1 MYYNILWKIGN
12 LFYCIGGIELRRNR
26 KHQREGIKTSRTR
39 TTRSKT
45 TKKRNGS
52 FKKVVNF
59 LFACLFVFLIACIG
73 IGAGMYAAIVQEI
86 EDMNIQELAL
96 ARSSI
101 VYYTDENGNS
111 IEEEFL
117 SNDGNCIWVESSEI
131 SEVMKEAIVAIEDER
146 FYRHGGVDIK
156 RTAGAV
162 IGYIREKLG
171 GSYASYG
178 GSTITQQVI
187 KNITSE
193 KDRTATRKIKEMMR
207 AVALEK
213 QLSKDEILTVY
224 LNVIFLSNNCYG
236 VEAASNRY
244 FAKSASE
251 LNLTEAALIAGI
263 TQRPSYYNPLKNPE
277 NALTKRNTVLL
288 KMYETEKITK
298 EEYEEA
304 IASDLG
310 IHESQFADQNN
321 VYSYFVDTV
330 INEVIADLQAEK
342 GYTEAFATQQVFGGG
357 LKIYTTM
364 DYKIQSAM
372 EEVFEN
378 SSNFPGGA
386 AKAQA
391 AMIIIDPNNGEIKGV
406 IGGKGKKTSSR
417 GLNYATQT
425 RRQPG
430 SSMKPLSVYAP
441 AIDKKELTPST
452 ILVDEPIT
460 IKDWSPRNSYS
471 GFKGSMTVKK
481 AIEISANIPAIK
493 ALQKV
498 GINTSYSYVKD
509 KFQIEVADADRDLS
523 PLALGGLTN
532 GVTVKEM
539 AAAYQAFANGGYY
552 YTPHTYTKVLDSS
565 NRVLLE
571 KKVEKTQAIG
581 KDTSYIMSQMLYGV
595 VNSSSGTGK
604 RAKLD
609 SSMAVYGKTGTTN
622 NDYDKWF
629 VGYTPYYVGS
639 VWFGFEQQKSIR
651 SVGVTTNISAQL
663 WKKVMEKVHEGLEP
677 ASIDMPDDMVKSY
690 VCTISG
696 LLASSSCPSS
706 SEYFLTGTQ
715 PKKYCGANHNE
726 AEEEEDLSEE
736 GAQIPEGTEGE
747 DITNSTEQTPQ
758 EETIPPQ
765 EETIPPQEQTP
776 PQEVTPIEPETSRPP
791 VEENP
796 DDDVISLE

>member
-1 MYYNILWKIGN
+1 MGASN
-12 LFYCIGGIELRRNR
+12 LSCHIGGIKVRRNR
-26 KHQREGIKTSRTR
+26 RHQRTGVTTQRTR
-39 TTRSKT
+39 NVKT
-45 TKKRNGS
+45 NKAKGNKKGS
-52 FKKVVNF
+52 PRKIMNF
-59 LFACLFVFLIACIG
+59 LFVCLFVVLIACVG
-73 IGAGMYAAIVQEI
+73 IGAGMYAAVVQEI
-86 EDMNIQELAL
+86 EGMNIQELAL

-111 IEEEFL
+111 VETEFL

-131 SEVMKEAIVAIEDER
+131 SDVMKNAIVAIEDER
-146 FYRHGGVDIK
+146 FYRHGGVDFK

-162 IGYIREKLG
+162 FGYVREKLG

-244 FAKSASE
+244 FGKSASE
-251 LNLTEAALIAGI
+251 LSLTEAALIAGI
-263 TQRPSYYNPLKNPE
+263 TQRPSYYNPLRNPE
-277 NALTKRNTVLL
+277 NALQKRNTVLL

-304 IASDLG
+304 VASDLG
-310 IHESQFADQNN
+310 IHESRFDDIDN

-330 INEVIADLQAEK
+330 INEIISDLQTEK
-342 GYTEAFATQQVFGGG
+342 GYTESFATQQVFGGG

-364 DYKIQSAM
+364 DKDIQDAM

-378 SSNFPGGA
+378 SNNFPSGA
-386 AKAQA
+386 SKAQA
-391 AMIIIDPNNGEIKGV
+391 AMVIMDPRSGEIKGV
-406 IGGKGKKTSSR
+406 IGGKGTKTDSR
-417 GLNYATQT
+417 GLNRATQT

-430 SSMKPLSVYAP
+430 SSIKPLSVYAP
-441 AIDKKELTPST
+441 AIDKKVLNPST

-460 IKDWSPRNSYS
+460 IKDWSPKNSYK
-471 GFKGSMTVKK
+471 GFKGKMTVKK
-481 AIEISANIPAIK
+481 AVEISANIPSIK
-493 ALQKV
+493 ALQKL
-498 GINTSYSYVKD
+498 GTGTSFDYVKN
-509 KFQIEVADADRDLS
+509 KFKLGVVDADKDLS

-539 AAAYQAFANGGYY
+539 AAAYSVFANGGYY

-571 KKVEKTQAIG
+571 KKVEKIQAVG
-581 KDTSYIMSQMLYGV
+581 ADTAYIMSQMLYGV

-604 RAKLD
+604 LARLGGD
-609 SSMAVYGKTGTTN
+609 MAVYGKTGTTN

-629 VGYTPYYVGS
+629 VGYTPYYTGA
-639 VWFGFEQQKSIR
+639 VWFGFDQQKSIR
-651 SVGVTTNISAQL
+651 SAGVYNNISAKL
-663 WKKVMEKVHEGLEP
+663 WSETMKKVHEGLDE
-677 ASIDMPDDMVKSY
+677 AQIDAPDNLVTSY
-690 VCTISG
+690 VCNITG
-696 LLASSSCPSS
+696 LLASSSCSGT
-706 SEYFLTGTQ
+706 SEYFLSGTQ
-715 PKKYCGANHNE
+715 PKKYCSGEHYD
-726 AEEEEDLSEE
+726 EEEEVEE
-736 GAQIPEGTEGE
+736 
-747 DITNSTEQTPQ
+747 TPQ
-758 EETIPPQ
+758 EEPVEIPGENAPEGEQTTPEQ
-765 EETIPPQEQTP
+765 EEQPEPIA
-776 PQEVTPIEPETSRPP
+776 PIEPETSRPD
-791 VEENP
+791 VEVNTP
-796 DDDVISLE
+796 DDVIVID

>member
-1 MYYNILWKIGN
+1 M
-12 LFYCIGGIELRRNR
+12 RRNR
-26 KHQREGIKTSRTR
+26 RHQRTGVITQRTR
-39 TTRSKT
+39 NTRTNKAKGN
-45 TKKRNGS
+45 KKGS
-52 FKKVVNF
+52 ARKVTNF
-59 LFACLFVFLIACIG
+59 LFVCLFVVLIACVG
-73 IGAGMYAAIVQEI
+73 IGAGMYAAVVQEI
-86 EDMNIQELAL
+86 EGMNIQELAL

-111 IEEEFL
+111 VETEFL

-131 SEVMKEAIVAIEDER
+131 SDVMKNAIVAIEDER
-146 FYRHGGVDIK
+146 FYRHGGVDFK

-162 IGYIREKLG
+162 FGYIREKLG

-244 FAKSASE
+244 FGKSASE
-251 LNLTEAALIAGI
+251 LSLTEAALIAGI
-263 TQRPSYYNPLKNPE
+263 TQRPSYYNPLRNPE
-277 NALTKRNTVLL
+277 NALQKRNTVLL

-304 IASDLG
+304 VASDLG
-310 IHESQFADQNN
+310 IHESRFDDIDN

-330 INEVIADLQAEK
+330 INEIISDLQTEK
-342 GYTEAFATQQVFGGG
+342 GYTESFATQQVFGGG

-364 DYKIQSAM
+364 DKNIQDAM

-378 SSNFPGGA
+378 SNNFPQGA
-386 AKAQA
+386 SKAQA
-391 AMIIIDPNNGEIKGV
+391 AMVIIEPRSGEIKGV
-406 IGGKGKKTSSR
+406 IGGKGTKTDSR
-417 GLNYATQT
+417 GLNRATQT

-430 SSMKPLSVYAP
+430 SSIKPLSVYAP
-441 AIDKKELTPST
+441 AIDKKVLNPST

-460 IKDWSPRNSYS
+460 IKDWSPKNSYK
-471 GFKGSMTVKK
+471 GFKGKLTVKK
-481 AIEISANIPAIK
+481 AVEISANIPSIK
-493 ALQKV
+493 ALQKL
-498 GINTSYSYVKD
+498 GTGTSFDYVKN
-509 KFQIEVADADRDLS
+509 KFKLGVVDADKDLS

-539 AAAYQAFANGGYY
+539 AAAYSVFANGGYY

-571 KKVEKTQAIG
+571 KKVEKIQAVG
-581 KDTSYIMSQMLYGV
+581 ADTAYIMSQMLYGV

-604 RAKLD
+604 LARLGGD
-609 SSMAVYGKTGTTN
+609 MAVYGKTGTTN

-629 VGYTPYYVGS
+629 VGYTPYYTGA
-639 VWFGFEQQKSIR
+639 VWFGFDQQKSIR
-651 SVGVTTNISAQL
+651 SAGVYNNISAKL
-663 WKKVMEKVHEGLEP
+663 WSETMKKVHEGLDE
-677 ASIDMPDDMVKSY
+677 AEIDAPDNLVTSY
-690 VCTISG
+690 VCNITG
-696 LLASSSCPSS
+696 LLASSSCSGT
-706 SEYFLTGTQ
+706 SEYFLSGTQ
-715 PKKYCGANHNE
+715 PKKYCAGEHFD
-726 AEEEEDLSEE
+726 EEEEV
-736 GAQIPEGTEGE
+736 TE
-747 DITNSTEQTPQ
+747 TPQ
-758 EETIPPQ
+758 EEPVEIPGENAP
-765 EETIPPQEQTP
+765 EGEQTTP
-776 PQEVTPIEPETSRPP
+776 GEEQQEPIAPIEPETSRPD
-791 VEENP
+791 VEINTP
-796 DDDVISLE
+796 DDVIVID

>member
-1 MYYNILWKIGN
+1 M
-12 LFYCIGGIELRRNR
+12 RRNR
-26 KHQREGIKTSRTR
+26 KHQRARGTTQRARNVKTNKIKGN
-39 TTRSKT
+39 K
-45 TKKRNGS
+45 NGS
-52 FKKVVNF
+52 TRKVVNF
-59 LFACLFVFLIACIG
+59 MFVCLFVVLIACVG
-73 IGAGMYAAIVQEI
+73 IGAGMYAAVVQEI

-111 IEEEFL
+111 VETEYL

-131 SEVMKEAIVAIEDER
+131 SDVMKNAIVAIEDER
-146 FYRHGGVDIK
+146 FYRHGGVDFK

-162 IGYIREKLG
+162 FGYVREKLG

-244 FAKSASE
+244 FGKSASE
-251 LNLTEAALIAGI
+251 LSLTEAALIAGI

-277 NALTKRNTVLL
+277 NALQKRNTVLL
-288 KMYETEKITK
+288 KMYETEKISK

-304 IASDLG
+304 IASDIG
-310 IHESQFADQNN
+310 IHESRFEDTNN

-330 INEVIADLQAEK
+330 INEIISDLQTEK
-342 GYTEAFATQQVFGGG
+342 GYTESFATQQVFGGG

-364 DYKIQSAM
+364 DADIQNAM

-378 SSNFPGGA
+378 SQNFPSGA
-386 AKAQA
+386 SKAQA
-391 AMIIIDPNNGEIKGV
+391 AMVIMDPRSGEIKGV
-406 IGGKGKKTSSR
+406 IGGKGTKTDSR
-417 GLNYATQT
+417 GLNRATQT

-430 SSMKPLSVYAP
+430 SSIKPLSVYAP
-441 AIDKKELTPST
+441 AIDKKVLNPST

-460 IKDWSPRNSYS
+460 IKDWSPKNSYS
-471 GFKGSMTVKK
+471 GYKGRMTVKK
-481 AIEISANIPAIK
+481 AVEISANIPSIK
-493 ALQKV
+493 ALQKL
-498 GINTSYSYVKD
+498 GTGTSFDYAKN
-509 KFQIEVADADRDLS
+509 KFKLGVVDADKDLS

-539 AAAYQAFANGGYY
+539 AAAYSVFANGGYY

-571 KKVEKTQAIG
+571 KKVEKTQAVG
-581 KDTSYIMSQMLYGV
+581 TDTAYIMSQMLYGV

-604 RAKLD
+604 LARLGND
-609 SSMAVYGKTGTTN
+609 MAVYGKTGTTN

-639 VWFGFEQQKSIR
+639 VWFGFDQQKSIR
-651 SVGVTTNISAQL
+651 SVGVYNNISAKL
-663 WKKVMEKVHEGLEP
+663 WSETMKKVHEGLDAAQIE
-677 ASIDMPDDMVKSY
+677 APDNMVTSY
-690 VCTISG
+690 VCNITG
-696 LLASSSCPSS
+696 LLASSSCRGT
-706 SEYFLTGTQ
+706 SEYFLDGTQ
-715 PKKYCGANHNE
+715 PKKYCDASHVE
-726 AEEEEDLSEE
+726 KEDETIEE
-736 GAQIPEGTEGE
+736 
-747 DITNSTEQTPQ
+747 TPQ
-758 EETIPPQ
+758 ENTEENPEITIPSGEGNEPS
-765 EETIPPQEQTP
+765 EEQPEEIA
-776 PQEVTPIEPETSRPP
+776 PIEPETSRPD
-791 VEENP
+791 VEANP
-796 DDDVISLE
+796 SDDVISLE

>member
-1 MYYNILWKIGN
+1 M
-12 LFYCIGGIELRRNR
+12 RRGR
-26 KHQREGIKTSRTR
+26 KHQRTGMSSARTVRTNKKKTNKNSQA
-39 TTRSKT
+39 
-45 TKKRNGS
+45 
-52 FKKVVNF
+52 KKVVNF
-59 LFACLFVFLIACIG
+59 IFVCIFVILIACVG
-73 IGAGMYAAIVQEI
+73 IGAGMYAAVVSEI

-111 IEEEFL
+111 IETEFL
-117 SNDGNCIWVESSEI
+117 SSDGNCIWVESNEI
-131 SEVMKEAIVAIEDER
+131 CDVMKDAIVAIEDER

-162 IGYIREKLG
+162 LGYVREKLG

-244 FAKSASE
+244 FGKSASE

-263 TQRPSYYNPLKNPE
+263 TQRPSYYNPLRNPE
-277 NALTKRNTVLL
+277 NALLKRNTVLL
-288 KMYETEKITK
+288 KMYETGKITK

-310 IHESQFADQNN
+310 IHESGFEDTDN

-330 INEVIADLQAEK
+330 INEIISDLQTEK
-342 GYTEAFATQQVFGGG
+342 GYTESFATQQVFGGG

-364 DYKIQSAM
+364 DKNIQDAM

-378 SSNFPGGA
+378 PANFSGGA
-386 AKAQA
+386 SKAQA
-391 AMIIIDPNNGEIKGV
+391 AMVIVDPRSGAIKGI
-406 IGGKGKKTSSR
+406 IGGKGQKTDSR
-417 GLNYATQT
+417 GLNRATQT

-430 SSMKPLSVYAP
+430 SSIKPLSVYGP
-441 AIDKKELTPST
+441 AIDKKVLNPST
-452 ILVDEPIT
+452 ILLDEPIT
-460 IKDWSPRNSYS
+460 IKDWSPKNSYS
-471 GFKGSMTVKK
+471 GFKGNITVKK
-481 AIEISANIPAIK
+481 AIEISANIPSIK
-493 ALQKV
+493 ALQKL
-498 GINTSYSYVKD
+498 GTGTSYDYVKNR
-509 KFQIEVADADRDLS
+509 FRLGVVDADKDLS

-539 AAAYQAFANGGYY
+539 AAAYSVFANGGYY

-581 KDTSYIMSQMLYGV
+581 ADTAYIMSQMLYGV
-595 VNSSSGTGK
+595 VNSGGGTGK
-604 RAKLD
+604 LARLD
-609 SSMAVYGKTGTTN
+609 SDMAVYGKTGTTN

-629 VGYTPYYVGS
+629 VGYTPYYTGA
-639 VWFGFEQQKSIR
+639 VWFGFDQQKSIR
-651 SVGVTTNISAQL
+651 SAGVRINISAKL
-663 WKKVMEKVHEGLEP
+663 WSDTMKRVHKGLDDAEIE
-677 ASIDMPDDMVKSY
+677 APDNLVTSY
-690 VCTISG
+690 VCNVTG
-696 LLASSSCPSS
+696 LLASSGCTGST
-706 SEYFLTGTQ
+706 EYFLDGTQ
-715 PKKYCGANHNE
+715 PKKYCDASHNIE
-726 AEEEEDLSEE
+726 DEVAAEEGVEE
-736 GAQIPEGTEGE
+736 IPEGTEEIPEEVPEGGNVEGGE
-747 DITNSTEQTPQ
+747 TMP
-758 EETIPPQ
+758 EEI
-765 EETIPPQEQTP
+765 
-776 PQEVTPIEPETSRPP
+776 TPIEPETSRPD
-791 VEENP
+791 VEANTP
-796 DDDVISLE
+796 DDVISLE